1 MNVLSSLFIGRMNK
15 IELNLSQCRIVV
27 QRKRK
32 CSRYCSGKTV
42 WHDNHYYALCERR
55 TLTPVCAQ
63 CIDRFHLNSVQLVA
77 RDASSPIWN
86 LWQSLECTKTAR
98 RPPYVQ
104 CLPIS
109 EILWI
114 QFDSIDTS
122 TSVSWKCSPN
132 VRVKCDTVSH
142 SMYSAAHTIA
152 PSSVR
157 LLWNRYSRCQ
167 WPDNIPVERHR
178 PIEIINVC
186 KRVSEQFQQSNES
199 NARERACCVC
209 RWADVDAKN

>member
-1 MNVLSSLFIGRMNK
+1 MPNRGSTKEKVQPILQWENRLTRQPLLCIVRAAHAHARVCSVYRSIPFEFSSAR
-15 IELNLSQCRIVV
+15 
-27 QRKRK
+27 
-32 CSRYCSGKTV
+32 CSG
-42 WHDNHYYALCERR
+42 CEFTNLESLAVSWMHQNR
-55 TLTPVCAQ
+55 TTATIRSVFTHQ
-63 CIDRFHLNSVQLVA
+63 WNIMNSIRFDR
-77 RDASSPIWN
+77 ASW
-86 LWQSLECTKTAR
+86 C
-98 RPPYVQ
+98 
-104 CLPIS
+104 
-109 EILWI
+109 
-114 QFDSIDTS
+114 
-122 TSVSWKCSPN
+122 VSWKCSPN